1 MSEHKECRH
10 LLGSLSEY
18 VDGTLEAELCSELER
33 HLAECENCRIV
44 VDSLTKTVYL
54 YQTTSNQ
61 ESVPDGLRDRLFQRL
76 NLDDYLEK

>member
-1 MSEHKECRH
+1 MSEHEECRH

-44 VDSLTKTVYL
+44 VDSLHKTVYL
-54 YQTTSNQ
+54 YQTISDQ
-61 ESVPDGLRDRLFQRL
+61 ENVPEGLRDRLYRRL

>member
-18 VDGTLEAELCSELER
+18 IDGTLEAELCSELER

-44 VDSLTKTVYL
+44 VDSLHKTVYL

-61 ESVPDGLRDRLFQRL
+61 ESVPEGLRDRLFRRL